1 MQSLTSL
8 VSLAMLRL
16 PLALE
21 SLSELSTAS
30 LSVADETG
38 GAPYLLNVAGINEL
52 NDVLIEAASVCLTI
66 ASPAVFAWGI
76 ILQTVREFALRNKE
90 ARELRQSQ
98 RAAEGYGA
106 ADSSDTDTGDRLFF
120 RNSSFRRRSSTG
132 SDTSLQSTFLEDVLE
147 RIMDTVLDEDPI
159 GYLAKSAVDGS
170 NVLRTITAL
179 AVDFCTPFGAEHH
192 GKSGLKIRNVLLDL
206 IRAALDWI
214 PYQPELI
221 FATLAVL
228 TGSESYWE
236 LWDRPERL
244 QDAEPAWS
252 FLNDEFCMQKLYLN
266 ALTRFPHES
275 LPFLAL
281 CRALAICKPGPD
293 KSELSISRKL
303 QELDSFTCALPPGF
317 NNYDTVREDED
328 ANYIC
333 LTEDLCFSNHRAGSP
348 STQLTKSM
356 KASRSMAAY
365 AQSSSL
371 QVLPRGTVGRVL
383 SENRPFVVL
392 WQHSYSGFEY
402 IGRVLRCAS
411 TNDNMSAFAT
421 SGAISRE
428 VAAAMIDLLNATLS
442 TTNQNTPTPSASV
455 RGLDLARDI
464 LERTSDGLDR
474 NQDVVS
480 VVFDIFEDE
489 LHRRRKVSETEG
501 PGDILV
507 RCIQFTHALLP
518 VMPDRV
524 WPFLGRSGLLGING
538 ADSQLSNVITST
550 EMIMGRYDFLL
561 GCVRVYE
568 ALIDDAMT
576 HAVSRRI
583 PTKAIARFGEANTL
597 GTGIPQTS
605 MKRIILGF
613 QRLMTDVYQS
623 TMNWKFI
630 AQEQRFELNG
640 RICTIFRKILVH
652 CYSVD
657 DNVDIV
663 QKLTASL
670 VPAAEH
676 LLGVF
681 LRSSVELAV
690 NPLLH
695 IFLEGLRTPKTTLVT
710 KALSHWISQV
720 IAALDLSTTLV
731 EVHCLLGKQQS
742 NLEEKLFQAAP
753 VLAKLYAA
761 HDSYRLPV
769 IKLMNAL
776 VRSVADTDAQPPSL
790 LGHLGQGTASH
801 YLEVISVIDQPLKD
815 DALSVSI
822 WKFASA
828 IVSKRQQWF
837 AIFVLTGSTPRETLK
852 DRKAVENS
860 PQVEPILNIA
870 LTSLTDIDKLRH
882 AEAMSRLEFVK
893 LAADYWPWVL
903 TTIEQHPD
911 FLKSMTEYLEA
922 LGSSKAKA
930 GRTSEHFTR
939 LQIASYIVDIL
950 AMYTHHTQQMGNLS
964 FTKSLLPNLTYLVQN
979 AVSVPDYNTSL
990 HRNLRQNF
998 ESKYPGCSLTNF
1010 KRTILERPTLG
1021 SEFYY
1026 DLASGQVVLSFDPA
1040 WARTKGT
1047 GFSDEFVRANINLSL
1062 VESQMNLLH
1071 SWKSLI
1077 GELSRG
1083 MSADQT
1089 FQGSMIRVIIA
1100 CLESNKIEHGLQ
1112 LAIYDKLAD
1121 TRVEL
1126 AFTLLQR
1133 LIWAKCDLAPLKDV
1147 LTVAWD
1153 TLRFYEDNIE
1163 LALQNDGADYYRLLL
1178 KILYLA
1184 LQAHTF
1190 GTPIPTDTSYNPP
1203 PSTSFVSP
1211 RTAETILDILN
1222 VIVARGFRALINLL
1236 HTSPST
1242 VQPADFVLLT
1252 AILRTIFAI
1261 PGITRNTTHLL
1272 TAFADNQ
1279 TARCA
1284 STLLSWSDQ
1293 LATDN
1298 DPLYGELSILF
1309 LLELSSVPT
1318 LAESL
1323 AVEGI
1328 LTRIA
1333 DTNLINYLRQPRG
1346 MGPFDSPARLH
1357 VIWSRGLL
1365 PLFLNLLHAVG
1376 APMAAEIAG
1385 VLNSFPSQLTRAS
1398 NMFDDEALSPSSTA
1412 PPKPMTLSM
1421 ASEAQTLAVLMG
1433 VLDSFRQA
1441 GASAGIVAADVAEVK
1456 WNRAQVLEDL
1466 ETWLGRPEKL
1476 QQAIVPVNETE
1487 EQLLRMKPLRKR
1499 KGVDNRLE
1507 EKVIE
1512 NLMITMSMIGGE
1524 ADN

>member
-1 MQSLTSL
+1 
-8 VSLAMLRL
+8 MLRL

-30 LSVADETG
+30 ISVADETE
-38 GAPYLLNVAGINEL
+38 GAPWLLNVAGINEI
-52 NDVLIEAASVCLTI
+52 NDILLEAASVCLTI

-76 ILQTVREFALRNKE
+76 IMQTVRESALRNKE

-98 RAAEGYGA
+98 RAAERYGA
-106 ADSSDTDTGDRLFF
+106 ADSSDTDTGDRFSL

-147 RIMDTVLDEDPI
+147 RIMDTTLDEDPI

-170 NVLRTITAL
+170 NVLRIITAL
-179 AVDFCTPFGAEHH
+179 AVNFCTTFGAEHH
-192 GKSGLKIRNVLLDL
+192 GKSGLKIRNILLDL

-221 FATLAVL
+221 FTTLAVL

-244 QDAEPAWS
+244 HDAEPAWS
-252 FLNDEFCMQKLYLN
+252 FLNDELCMQKLYLN

-293 KSELSISRKL
+293 APKLSISTKM
-303 QELDSFTCALPPGF
+303 QELDSFTCALPSGF
-317 NNYDTVREDED
+317 TNYDTVREDED
-328 ANYIC
+328 ANLIC
-333 LTEDLCFSNHRAGSP
+333 LVEDLCFSNPRAGSP
-348 STQLTKSM
+348 SSQLTKSM
-356 KASRSMAAY
+356 KASRSMTAY

-371 QVLPRGTVGRVL
+371 QVLPKGTVGRVL

-402 IGRVLRCAS
+402 IGRVLGCAS
-411 TNDNMSAFAT
+411 TNDNMSAIAD

-428 VAAAMIDLLNATLS
+428 VVAAMIDLLNALLS
-442 TTNQNTPTPSASV
+442 TATQDTPTPSASV

-464 LERTSDGLDR
+464 LESTSEGLDR
-474 NQDVVS
+474 NQDIVS
-480 VVFDIFEDE
+480 VIFDIFEDE

-501 PGDILV
+501 PSDILV

-538 ADSQLSNVITST
+538 ADSQLSNVVTST
-550 EMIMGRYDFLL
+550 EMIIGRYDFLL

-583 PTKAIARFGEANTL
+583 PTKAMARFGEANTSS
-597 GTGIPQTS
+597 TGVPQTS

-613 QRLMTDVYQS
+613 QRLITDVYQS

-630 AQEQRFELNG
+630 AQEGRFELNS
-640 RICTIFRKILVH
+640 RICTIFRKVLVH

-657 DNVDIV
+657 DNVDIA

-670 VPAAEH
+670 APAADH

-710 KALSHWISQV
+710 KALSLWISQV

-753 VLAKLYAA
+753 VLAKVYVA
-761 HDSYRLPV
+761 HASYRLPV
-769 IKLMNAL
+769 VRLMNAL

-822 WKFASA
+822 WKFVSA

-837 AIFVLTGSTPRETLK
+837 AIFVLTGSTPRETFK
-852 DRKAVENS
+852 DRKAAENS
-860 PQVEPILNIA
+860 PQVEPILSIA
-870 LTSLTDIDKLRH
+870 LTSLTDVGKLRH
-882 AEAMSRLEFVK
+882 AEAMSRLEFVT
-893 LAADYWPWVL
+893 LAADHWPWVL

-911 FLKSMTEYLEA
+911 FLKSMIEYLEA
-922 LGSSKAKA
+922 LGSTKA
-930 GRTSEHFTR
+930 GKTSEYFAR

-950 AMYTHHTQQMGNLS
+950 AMYTHHTQQTGNLS
-964 FTKSLLPNLTYLVQN
+964 FTKSLLPNLTFLVQE

-990 HRNLRQNF
+990 HRNLQQNF

-1010 KRTILERPTLG
+1010 KRTTLERPKLG

-1026 DLASGQVVLSFDPA
+1026 DLASGQVMLSFDPA
-1040 WARTKGT
+1040 WARSKGT

-1062 VESQMNLLH
+1062 VESQINLLH

-1083 MSADQT
+1083 TSEDRI
-1089 FQGSMIRVIIA
+1089 FQGSMIRVIVA

-1112 LAIYDKLAD
+1112 LAISDKLAD
-1121 TRVEL
+1121 TRIEL
-1126 AFTLLQR
+1126 AFTLMQR
-1133 LIWAKCDLAPLKDV
+1133 LIWGKCDQAPLKDV

-1153 TLRFYEDNIE
+1153 TLRFYEDNME
-1163 LALQNDGADYYRLLL
+1163 LALQNDGAGYYRLLL
-1178 KILYLA
+1178 RILYLA

-1190 GTPIPTDTSYNPP
+1190 GTPTPTDTSNKPLP
-1203 PSTSFVSP
+1203 NTPSVSP

-1252 AILRTIFAI
+1252 AILRTVFAI

-1309 LLELSSVPT
+1309 LLELSSVPA
-1318 LAESL
+1318 LAETL

-1328 LTRIA
+1328 LTQIA
-1333 DTNLINYLRQPRG
+1333 DTNLINYLRQPKG
-1346 MGPFDSPARLH
+1346 MGPFDFPARLH
-1357 VIWSRGLL
+1357 AIWSRGLL

-1385 VLNSFPSQLTRAS
+1385 ALNSFPSQLTRAS

-1412 PPKPMTLSM
+1412 PPKPITLGM

-1433 VLDSFRQA
+1433 VVDSFRQA
-1441 GASAGIVAADVAEVK
+1441 GASAGIVSADVAEVK
-1456 WNRAQVLEDL
+1456 WHRAQVREDL
-1466 ETWLGRPEKL
+1466 ETWLGKPEKL

-1487 EQLLRMKPLRKR
+1487 EQLLRMQPLKKR
-1499 KGVDNRLE
+1499 KGVDNKLE

-1512 NLMITMSMIGGE
+1512 SLMITLSIIGGE
-1524 ADN
+1524 ADD